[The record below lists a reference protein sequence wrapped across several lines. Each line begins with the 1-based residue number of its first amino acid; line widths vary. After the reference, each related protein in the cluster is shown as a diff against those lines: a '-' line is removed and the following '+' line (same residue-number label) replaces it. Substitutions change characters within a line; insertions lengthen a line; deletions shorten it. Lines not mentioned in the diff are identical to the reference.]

1 MVQYKTVLESFQKS
15 GPLNYTSQFVIINY
29 TTFIYPIESG
39 KCGQKEKKLNNLNI
53 SKKKELFIVFEGLS
67 FGEKNK
73 Q

>member
-1 MVQYKTVLESFQKS
+1 MVQYKTVLESF
-15 GPLNYTSQFVIINY
+15 TY

-53 SKKKELFIVFEGLS
+53 SKKKELFIVFEGFS